1 MNTEAIDPDNLPLF
15 QLPESFLKKMFDLTG
30 SGSDENRGF
39 VLSYVSHDGRPV
51 VYARAETQIV
61 DMGLRKALERYLM
74 EMERSEDA
82 QNLNSENED

>member
-1 MNTEAIDPDNLPLF
+1 
-15 QLPESFLKKMFDLTG
+15 MFDLTG

-51 VYARAETQIV
+51 VYGRAETQIG